1 MASRRR
7 MRTRLGIGA
16 LVALSATSAATR
28 TTPGHASSGG
38 AGLTGT
44 VTPLAGGA
52 TRVASGGA
60 AVNGI
65 DPTHRRPTKL
75 PPPPSRSDRGGWISG
90 FTITE
95 YWPAPERWFV
105 GSLVATPGL
114 RARHRV
120 DWLYSANGVSMEGA
134 GIGLD
139 SRVYHIDALGSGG
152 WLTVGGAPTSSSD
165 GWAAGA
171 PYWRAGGYWRNR
183 SGAVTFP
190 LAAGGWSAGS
200 GLGYVPLP
208 GVRFAPGAG
217 LALRFLRSVAVD
229 PGVIPLGSR
238 VYIPAYR
245 HDGFGGWFL
254 AQDTGGAIDG
264 RHLDVYRSPPPSP
277 ASGGRYLRD
286 QRVYV
291 IRPRGS

>member
-1 MASRRR
+1 
-7 MRTRLGIGA
+7 
-16 LVALSATSAATR
+16 
-28 TTPGHASSGG
+28 
-38 AGLTGT
+38 
-44 VTPLAGGA
+44 
-52 TRVASGGA
+52 
-60 AVNGI
+60 
-65 DPTHRRPTKL
+65 
-75 PPPPSRSDRGGWISG
+75 
-90 FTITE
+90 
-95 YWPAPERWFV
+95 
-105 GSLVATPGL
+105 
-114 RARHRV
+114 
-120 DWLYSANGVSMEGA
+120 MEGE

-139 SRVYHIDALGSGG
+139 GRVYHIDALGSGG
-152 WLTVGGAPTSSSD
+152 WVTAAGAPTSSSD

-171 PYWRAGGYWRNR
+171 PYWRAGGYWRGR

-229 PGVIPLGSR
+229 PQVIPLGSR

-245 HDGFGGWFL
+245 RDGFGGWFL
-254 AQDTGGAIDG
+254 AQDIGGAIDG
-264 RHLDVYRSPPPSP
+264 RHVDVYRPPPSSP
-277 ASGGRYLRD
+277 ASGGHYLRG